1 MFSVI
6 RIRVAKSKVWTQNFE
21 KAELRCFVHVDCILL
36 CLYGLHIIPLY
47 LLQTELL
54 SRMRDQ
60 EDIPKEDVS
69 NVQSVLERAAPL
81 QIDAEAVRELMQK
94 IHAMM
99 QKAFLFGAVGDYSE
113 TFP

>member
-1 MFSVI
+1 MF
-6 RIRVAKSKVWTQNFE
+6 
-21 KAELRCFVHVDCILL
+21 L
-36 CLYGLHIIPLY
+36 CLYGLHIISPY
-47 LLQTELL
+47 LLQTELF

-94 IHAMM
+94 VHAMM
-99 QKAFLFGAVGDYSE
+99 QKAFLFGDATILKNIFRLNSLLRVGSPL
-113 TFP
+113 FFVLL